1 MSTFWGLGA
10 YGSLSLTKKSIDENR
25 GSLHG
30 LEEDVRQAPERLV
43 LTGVDPGVTSQRH
56 VQELGRL
63 ADDLR
68 VTQVNRVVE
77 DVQEPEPRLRD
88 AVVVH
93 RRGKDRR
100 VLFS

>member
-1 MSTFWGLGA
+1 M
-10 YGSLSLTKKSIDENR
+10 
-25 GSLHG
+25 
-30 LEEDVRQAPERLV
+30 

-56 VQELGRL
+56 MQELGRL

-77 DVQEPEPRLRD
+77 DVQEPEPRLGD
-88 AVVVH
+88 AVVIH
-93 RRGKDRR
+93 SRRQDGR